1 MLRCCQA
8 RQQSRPGAT
17 SAAGPARTA
26 DIGVRGSILVA
37 GLAGCANAAITHP
50 LWGASLQMQN
60 NYKSGDPEL
69 IKQSVVQILR
79 QRYRVGGVRELW
91 KGLPAALL
99 MVVNPTV
106 QFLLY
111 EWLTARLLES
121 RRGRAAA
128 AAAAPT
134 CPASTKGASASRSGL
149 RPRKFDLAQLPVP
162 LPVTLAAP
170 MTIVAVLGSGVLVV
184 VLLALCSAAL
194 SPMDAFLLSAL
205 AKLGAT
211 LVTYPMLLIK
221 SRLQASSAATAS
233 EARYRGVLHAVLSI
247 VRLEGWA
254 GLFKGMQCPDLLA
267 AHTQVKMVQTVLA
280 AALLMSIKEQVY
292 RTTRVLLLGV
302 RK

>member
-1 MLRCCQA
+1 M
-8 RQQSRPGAT
+8 S
-17 SAAGPARTA
+17 
-26 DIGVRGSILVA
+26 
-37 GLAGCANAAITHP
+37 
-50 LWGASLQMQN
+50 
-60 NYKSGDPEL
+60 
-69 IKQSVVQILR
+69 
-79 QRYRVGGVRELW
+79 
-91 KGLPAALL
+91 
-99 MVVNPTV
+99 
-106 QFLLY
+106 
-111 EWLTARLLES
+111 
-121 RRGRAAA
+121 
-128 AAAAPT
+128 
-134 CPASTKGASASRSGL
+134 
-149 RPRKFDLAQLPVP
+149 
-162 LPVTLAAP
+162 
-170 MTIVAVLGSGVLVV
+170 IVAVLGAGVLVV

-254 GLFKGMQCPDLLA
+254 GLFKGMQ
-267 AHTQVKMVQTVLA
+267 VKMVQTVLA